1 MVLDLKVS
9 KSICKRL
16 EIVWLLC
23 VYFKQSI
30 LNTILYK
37 YVILVIYYNNML
49 LATKN
54 KYVINRLKRQL
65 SKAFY
70 IQHLGP
76 TKRILDIDIYNDC
89 RRCRI

>member
-1 MVLDLKVS
+1 
-9 KSICKRL
+9 
-16 EIVWLLC
+16 
-23 VYFKQSI
+23 
-30 LNTILYK
+30 
-37 YVILVIYYNNML
+37 ML